1 MGANQVARLV
11 ALADRELNLSDG
23 FTRAL
28 RFRFKQDFDP
38 ILLQDCLHTLGD
50 IRVLSVQQ
58 LPRRLHDG
66 HSAAKP
72 PEQLPEF
79 QAHVTAAEH
88 QQMFGNTVQFHDRS
102 AVEKWHIRQSIQLGH
117 RWARPRIDENAIC
130 RKSSLRT
137 VARAD
142 TQALGAHEARFAK
155 DHVEVRCFLQTLLAA
170 VAKAVHNVALSLA
183 HPRHINSNITRI
195 HAILFAPPSQIRDA
209 PARHHRLRRRAALI
223 DASSTYMAP
232 LDERRPQSRTRKRY
246 GQRRAPLPRAD
257 HNRLVMV
264 WRVHGEAPWAR
275 IEIGCAG
282 PRLETKENFCCMFAF
297 SSLPSHSVVE
307 TGNGWRLHCP
317 LGSPEP
323 LAV

>member
-11 ALADRELNLSDG
+11 ALADRELNLSAG
-23 FTRAL
+23 CARAVRL
-28 RFRFKQDFDP
+28 RFKQDLDAIF
-38 ILLQDCLHTLGD
+38 LQDCRHTVGD

-142 TQALGAHEARFAK
+142 SQALGAHEARFAK
-155 DHVEVRCFLQTLLAA
+155 DYVEVRRFFQTLLAS

-209 PARHHRLRRRAALI
+209 PARHHRLRPP
-223 DASSTYMAP
+223 AP
-232 LDERRPQSRTRKRY
+232 LIHPTSTHTPPLTARRPQSGTRKRY
-246 GQRRAPLPRAD
+246 GQRRTPLPTAD
-257 HNRLVMV
+257 HNRLEMV
-264 WRVHGEAPWAR
+264 WRSHGEAPWAR

-297 SSLPSHSVVE
+297 SSLPSHS
-307 TGNGWRLHCP
+307 
-317 LGSPEP
+317 
-323 LAV
+323 